1 MPPPPDPVSPVI
13 PPTDANVSGTI
24 SVKTASEQTWE
35 QIRDYTFEQRA
46 EFTEGLRLIETQMGK
61 SIEALKAKRPTFT
74 GDPNAWDSEM
84 KRLDDA
90 RIFLQSNSA
99 ELAKA
104 TTANWVDRR
113 DRVGMAWDR
122 LQAAFARASGL
133 VTP

>member
-1 MPPPPDPVSPVI
+1 MPPPPDPVAPVI
-13 PPTDANVSGTI
+13 PPADSNVSGTI

-35 QIRDYTFEQRA
+35 QIRGYTFAQRS
-46 EFTEGLRLIETQMGK
+46 EFTGGLRLIETQMEK
-61 SIEALKAKRPTFT
+61 SIEALKAKRPSFT

-90 RIFLQSNSA
+90 RIFLQSNST

-104 TTANWVDRR
+104 TSANWDERR
-113 DRVGMAWDR
+113 DRVGLAWDR
-122 LQAAFARASGL
+122 LQAAFARASSL